1 MVLSVL
7 CISAQRR
14 ALRLPTAPDPEL
26 FSRRPLSAQAQPNRI
41 LPEHPVRQSM
51 MSHSPRVSI
60 CPAIIPGNVRDV
72 ADFPVCLYDT
82 LQRLDGDSGF
92 SA

>member
-1 MVLSVL
+1 
-7 CISAQRR
+7 
-14 ALRLPTAPDPEL
+14 
-26 FSRRPLSAQAQPNRI
+26 
-41 LPEHPVRQSM
+41 M

-92 SA
+92 PA